1 MNSWINTSRAAQTI
15 NLLDE
20 TFEKIEIVDGL
31 KTSLFPHQK
40 TVIKAMLDL
49 ERTKEITISTISSN
63 LKVYT
68 NAGVLSEAVGS
79 GKTIDLLSLIL
90 LNKPSR
96 EPDFSYISLFSP
108 DREYISH
115 ESMIRK
121 TFSNILNPTIVF
133 AGVSVVN
140 QWLNAIKTFTNL
152 KTYAVLDVKHLQK
165 LLDMIES
172 RQINQY
178 DIIIVKNGKITR
190 PVKFPQ
196 GVTIE
201 FKNTNTINYI
211 YNVITNMR
219 SYCWTR
225 CIVDDMDTI
234 HLPHNAGIINSLF
247 TWYVSATTKIMKNSN
262 ITNRQFKTTADFL
275 LHSDYSC
282 SNVLKNTILFYNLN
296 IRNKE
301 AFVSATNNI
310 SYPKFFAYVYSNP
323 NNMYIGLLS
332 TINSEE
338 AREITE
344 MLNGDAIDT
353 AADRLGIKTNRVA
366 DIFESMLGD
375 KYTKYKKSVSVLTYI
390 EEIEPLQGNRA
401 SMNENPDEKD
411 TYTKK
416 DLINGREIKYNYPN
430 LKSIIE
436 NTKAEYM
443 EIKRESSFAIE
454 RVKTNIKA
462 GECPICIGD
471 LVDDDIVIAKCC
483 GTIICGLCCFG
494 TIFNKNNTR
503 GQCSNCRAILNYTNL
518 IYLNSEFD
526 LSKIVEEVFEEP
538 EPEELEEKK
547 EIHVTRNKNMAI
559 IDIIK
564 GTKPKEQICID
575 ISINNL
581 MKGTCVLPDNKFNKV
596 LIFANYEET
605 LNSIIKDLKSA
616 KIDYWKLSG
625 SHSEINKTVELFTN
639 CNNTCVLI
647 INSTKHCA
655 GLNLQTATDLIFAH
669 KIIDPNVETQV
680 IGRGQRLGRTSCLK
694 IHYILYDNEY
704 KSMKLSGLVR
714 EI

>member
-152 KTYAVLDVKHLQK
+152 KAYAVLDVKHLQK

-262 ITNRQFKTTADFL
+262 ITNRQFKITADFL

-332 TINSEE
+332 TINSDE

-375 KYTKYKKSVSVLTYI
+375 KYTKYKKSISVLTYI

-401 SMNENPDEKD
+401 SMNENPDEND

-538 EPEELEEKK
+538 EPEPEEKK
-547 EIHVTRNKNMAI
+547 EINIARNKNMAI

-564 GTKPKEQICID
+564 GIKPKEQICID

-581 MKGTCVLPDNKFNKV
+581 MKGTCALPDNKFNKV

>member
-1 MNSWINTSRAAQTI
+1 MNSWINISRTAQTI

-49 ERTKEITISTISSN
+49 ERTKEITISTVSSTI
-63 LKVYT
+63 KVYT

-90 LNKPSR
+90 LNKPRR
-96 EPDFSYISLFSP
+96 EPDYSYISLFSP

-152 KTYAVLDVKHLQK
+152 KAYAVLDVKHLQK
-165 LLDMIES
+165 LLDMIET

-190 PVKFPQ
+190 PVKLPH
-196 GVTIE
+196 GVTLE

-247 TWYVSATTKIMKNSN
+247 TWYVSATTKVMKISN

-282 SNVLKNTILFYNLN
+282 SNVLKNTTLFYNLN

-301 AFVSATNNI
+301 EFVSATNNI
-310 SYPKFFAYVYSNP
+310 SYPKFFAYVFSNP

-366 DIFESMLGD
+366 DIFERMLGD

-401 SMNENPDEKD
+401 SMNENPDEQD

-436 NTKAEYM
+436 NTKSEYM

-526 LSKIVEEVFEEP
+526 LSKIVEEVFEESEEP
-538 EPEELEEKK
+538 EPDEKK
-547 EIHVTRNKNMAI
+547 EIHIARNKNMAI

-564 GTKPKEQICID
+564 GTKPKGQICID

-616 KIDYWKLSG
+616 KIDYWKLGG
-625 SHSEINKTVELFTN
+625 SHSEINKIVELFTN
-639 CNNTCVLI
+639 CNNACVLI

-704 KSMKLSGLVR
+704 KSMKLSGLIR